1 MVSTYLKQALK
12 KAEINITDESIKKFE
27 QYYNLLVEW
36 NEKINLTAIT
46 KPDEVAVKHF
56 EDSLS
61 VLKYVDIKEN
71 AKIIDIGTGAG
82 FPGIPLK
89 IVRGDINLTLLDS
102 LNKRLVFLQNVCNEL
117 NISAQTLHSRAEESS
132 RKAEYREKYDFA
144 FSRAVAQL
152 NLLSELCLPYV
163 KKGGCFVA
171 MKGPDVREELKNAE
185 KAIEVLGGKV
195 KEIKEFNL
203 SDNSGRTL
211 VVIEKIKNTPE
222 KYPRHGS
229 KLKSNPL

>member
-1 MVSTYLKQALK
+1 MVSTFLKQALQ
-12 KAEINITDESIKKFE
+12 KAEINITEQSVEKFE
-27 QYYNLLVEW
+27 QYYDLLIEW

-46 KPDEVAVKHF
+46 KPEEVAVKHF

-71 AKIIDIGTGAG
+71 AKIIDVGTGAG
-82 FPGIPLK
+82 FPGVPLK
-89 IVRGDINLTLLDS
+89 FVREDVDLTLLDS
-102 LNKRLVFLQNVCNEL
+102 LNKRLVFLQDVCSKL
-117 NISAQTLHSRAEESS
+117 NIYAETLHSRAEEAST
-132 RKAEYREKYDFA
+132 KKEYREKYDFA

-163 KKGGCFVA
+163 KKGGYFVA
-171 MKGPDVREELKNAE
+171 MKGPDVGEELKNAE
-185 KAIEVLGGKV
+185 NAIGILGGKIR
-195 KEIKEFNL
+195 EIKEFNL

-211 VVIEKIKNTPE
+211 VIIEKVKNTPE

-229 KLKSNPL
+229 KIKAKPL

>member
-1 MVSTYLKQALK
+1 MVSTFLKQALE
-12 KAEINITDESIKKFE
+12 KAEIKIADDSYGKFT

-71 AKIIDIGTGAG
+71 SKIIDIGTGAG

-89 IVRGDINLTLLDS
+89 IVREDIDLTLLDS
-102 LNKRLVFLQNVCNEL
+102 LNKRLVFLQDVCKKL
-117 NISAQTLHSRAEESS
+117 NISAQTIHSRAEESS
-132 RKAEYREKYDFA
+132 RKKEYREKYDFA

-163 KKGGCFVA
+163 KKGGVFVA
-171 MKGPDVREELKNAE
+171 MKGPDVGEELKNAE
-185 KAIEVLGGKV
+185 NAINILGGKIR
-195 KEIKEFNL
+195 EIKEFSL

-211 VVIEKIKNTPE
+211 VIIEKIKNTPE

-229 KLKSNPL
+229 KIKAKPL

>member
-12 KAEINITDESIKKFE
+12 NAEINIIDESFKKFE
-27 QYYNLLVEW
+27 QYYNQLVEW

-102 LNKRLVFLQNVCNEL
+102 LNKRLIFLQNVCNEL

-185 KAIEVLGGKV
+185 KAIEVLGGNV

>member
-1 MVSTYLKQALK
+1 MISTFLKKALQ
-12 KAEINITDESIKKFE
+12 KAEINITDESFKKFE
-27 QYYNLLVEW
+27 QYYKLLAEW
-36 NEKINLTAIT
+36 NKKINLTAIT

-61 VLKYVDIKEN
+61 VLKYVDINKN

-89 IVRGDINLTLLDS
+89 IVRDDLNLTLLDS
-102 LNKRLVFLQNVCNEL
+102 LSKRLVFLQDVCNEL
-117 NISAQTLHSRAEESS
+117 NISTQTLHSRAEEASK
-132 RKAEYREKYDFA
+132 KAEYREKYDFA

-152 NLLSELCLPYV
+152 NILSELCLPYV

-171 MKGPDVREELKNAE
+171 MKGPDTGEELKNAE
-185 KAIEVLGGKV
+185 TAITVLGGKV
-195 KEIKEFNL
+195 KRIEEFKL

-211 VVIEKIKNTPE
+211 IIIEKIKNTPE

-229 KLKSNPL
+229 KLKTRPL

>member
-12 KAEINITDESIKKFE
+12 KAEINITDESFKKFE

-132 RKAEYREKYDFA
+132 RKAEYREEYDFA

-171 MKGPDVREELKNAE
+171 MKGPDVREEIINAE
-185 KAIEVLGGKV
+185 KAIEVLGGKI

>member
-1 MVSTYLKQALK
+1 MVSTYLKSALK
-12 KAEINITDESIKKFE
+12 KAEINIIYNNFKKFE
-27 QYYNLLVEW
+27 QYYNLLIEW

-46 KPDEVAVKHF
+46 KPEEVAVKHF

-89 IVRGDINLTLLDS
+89 IVRDDINLTLLDS
-102 LNKRLVFLQNVCNEL
+102 LNKRLVFLQNVCNEI

-163 KKGGCFVA
+163 KKSGCFVA

-229 KLKSNPL
+229 KLKTNPL

>member
-1 MVSTYLKQALK
+1 MVSAFLKQALEK
-12 KAEINITDESIKKFE
+12 SEINIAEESFEKLE
-27 QYYNLLVEW
+27 QYYKLLIEW

-46 KPDEVAVKHF
+46 KPEEVAVKHF

-61 VLKYVDIKEN
+61 VLKYVDIKTN
-71 AKIIDIGTGAG
+71 SKIIDIGTGAG

-89 IVRGDINLTLLDS
+89 IVRDDLNLTLLDS
-102 LNKRLVFLQNVCNEL
+102 LNKRLVFLQNVCDKIS
-117 NISAQTLHSRAEESS
+117 ISAETLHSRAEEAS
-132 RKAEYREKYDFA
+132 RKKEYREQYDFA

-171 MKGPDVREELKNAE
+171 MKGPDVIEELKNAE
-185 KAIEVLGGKV
+185 NAIKLLGGKI
-195 KEIKEFNL
+195 KEVKEFNL

-229 KLKSNPL
+229 KIKTKPL